1 MTQILTWYFRMDFLD
16 FKTIFW
22 QIFFSIFF
30 SKYLRSKSPHILFGD
45 QKESS
50 SLFFFFF
57 QFLYSI
63 FLEQDSTNFCEN
75 SGADRLLKNLDI
87 HFLHFLALVLLLL
100 LCDKFGWNWL
110 SNSGEE
116 DFLISSLYFHYFVII
131 SPWKRAGPFIWTN
144 LNPFH
149 QVWLK
154 LVQCLLN
161 VSMYF
166 LFSQLKWEKYTDRL
180 MNC

>member
-1 MTQILTWYFRMDFLD
+1 MDFLD